1 MAEVGWGIQWDYREL
16 PKAVFYPAL
25 GKPVK
30 LEIEGDMKHNNHRR
44 KRQFMA
50 THDLFALSNETR
62 HFIDEYLWNQLKDDN
77 PLLKE
82 LVRPYPPTQYL
93 CGTRAEEP
101 GLSILGMLLNEPTI
115 RFVDSPGEVK
125 LEFVLVVKNLP
136 VPFHINTKTDIA
148 IARKVGS
155 VSGELTKDWFPR
167 RYHDHPYWN
176 EDLRRTTIIA
186 PLACDPRF
194 EKLEANMKA
203 VTDSN
208 QGDETDNDSEDDCE
222 DYSDSTCLLELWS
235 NYTSSLNK
243 VVDSEDDSESSL
255 PHLVPLEDEK
265 EQKDALKNL
274 MQRMAKVEAK
284 LEALSK
290 PEENR
295 PRAGRGKKRDVMVTL
310 CWKHNQFLGNA
321 WECASP
327 DTCKMKDWIKK
338 E

>member
-208 QGDETDNDSEDDCE
+208 QGDETDNDSEDD
-222 DYSDSTCLLELWS
+222 
-235 NYTSSLNK
+235 
-243 VVDSEDDSESSL
+243 SESSL
-255 PHLVPLEDEK
+255 PLLVPLEEEMD
-265 EQKDALKNL
+265 QKDALKNL
-274 MQRMAKVEAK
+274 MQRMTKVEAK
-284 LEALSK
+284 LEALSE

-295 PRAGRGKKRDVMVTL
+295 PRGGQGKKRDVMVTL

-338 E
+338 K